1 MNNYACTLYTYMY
14 MYFVTTLV
22 SINGLRLYLIMH
34 NYKLATPTKCF
45 DKNLKKN
52 QQNFILYMHHK
63 LLKSWREH

>member
-1 MNNYACTLYTYMY
+1 MNNYACTYMY

-45 DKNLKKN
+45 DKNLTKKN
-52 QQNFILYMHHK
+52 QQILDGT
-63 LLKSWREH
+63 WTTNC